1 MKKIPKD
8 VLKRRRNYRLKK
20 MLTPK
25 PPMMVLFELVQH
37 TEIVFD
43 PYISDPVN
51 YQNFSQEFILLRIYL
66 YPPQYHS
73 SEGGGASKTS
83 FYPNLLLLPK
93 TSLFFPKSR

>member
-51 YQNFSQEFILLRIYL
+51 YQNFTQGFILLRIYL
-66 YPPQYHS
+66 FPPQCHS
-73 SEGGGASKTS
+73 SGGGDIKNKFLSQFAT
-83 FYPNLLLLPK
+83 F
-93 TSLFFPKSR
+93 TQDFIFFPKSR

>member
-51 YQNFSQEFILLRIYL
+51 YQNFTQGFILLRIYL

-73 SEGGGASKTS
+73 SEGGGDIKNKFLSQFAT
-83 FYPNLLLLPK
+83 F
-93 TSLFFPKSR
+93 TQDFIIFP